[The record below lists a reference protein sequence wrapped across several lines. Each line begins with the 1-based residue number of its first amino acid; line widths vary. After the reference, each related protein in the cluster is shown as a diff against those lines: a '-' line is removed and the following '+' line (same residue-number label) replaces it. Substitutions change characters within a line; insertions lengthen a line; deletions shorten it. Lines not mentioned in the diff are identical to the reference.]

1 MPALKNNP
9 AKFEPDHLFNSIPGS
24 RLLSSV
30 GPAILL
36 LIILTIAIGSEMFS
50 GNVIGSTHPDNDL
63 GYFLALRN
71 FTFYADSSLPLWNPY
86 VMCGVPLVA
95 EIQSGIFYPPNLVFH
110 FLPLGIAVNITLFLH
125 LYLLALSTYL
135 FGRQLSISRPGAVI
149 AAAVFC
155 FCSPVFL
162 RLFAGHHTD
171 LYTIAWIPAVF
182 LIVHR
187 IGQSAELKRFIYLG
201 LILCLQFLAGHP
213 QYQLY
218 TIFFSWLYLLFI
230 TRHLLRRDKIKSWV
244 LNNAGFFLSICIAGL
259 IALPQIVPVFEML
272 SLSPRKTLDVGDVAW
287 FSLPFQNLLTLLTPR
302 IFGDGVTLPY
312 WGLYNLWE
320 MCAYCG
326 TIALLFAVAAV
337 SNLRKSSHVIY
348 FIFLALFAL
357 VMALGDNTPLL
368 KVLYY
373 VLPGFKMFRG
383 HSKGIL
389 FVCFAIAVL
398 AGTGY
403 DAIRDSAL
411 EKGRRF
417 LVPLMVGSG
426 ILFMSLMVIPYPAL
440 LKDPVRSF
448 LSYVQQDPRSYLPV
462 PGVENTEFVN
472 AAVKQAVM
480 SVRYFLASFF
490 IGIILILL
498 TLRLG
503 SRPLLNILTILFI
516 LGDVFFF
523 GKTFVSSVD
532 VHHWDLKPDVMQFL
546 ARDNDRYRAAVLTTF
561 GPKYGITSNLHQIVG
576 DYPYVL
582 SRYSRLFNLA
592 NQGRPTETM
601 KITAIRRISPVYNL
615 LSLKYLV
622 VNANR
627 KLDIPGYYEVY
638 NDGILSILENRYAQ
652 KRAYFPRSIKV
663 VDTETEALR
672 GVFDVPSI
680 RGDQTIIEKEPAAG
694 VSVDNVSLAFSKDPD
709 QAVEIFDYSANRIG
723 LRANLTANA
732 WIILTDT
739 FYPGW
744 KATIDGKTRANIL
757 VANYIFR
764 AIHVPKGRHEIVF
777 EYWPTYFSVS
787 ITVALMTLLGCC
799 LLAIIARGHPARLEN

>member
-1 MPALKNNP
+1 MPASKNIP
-9 AKFEPDHLFNSIPGS
+9 AKFEPDNLPHSIPGY
-24 RLLSSV
+24 RILSSA
-30 GPAILL
+30 GPAIILL
-36 LIILTIAIGSEMFS
+36 VILTITTGSEMFS

-110 FLPLGIAVNITLFLH
+110 FLPLGMAVNITLFIH
-125 LYLLALSTYL
+125 LYLLALSTYF
-135 FGRQLSISRPGAVI
+135 FGRQLNISRPGAVI

-155 FCSPVFL
+155 FCSPVIL

-182 LIVHR
+182 LVVHR

-230 TRHLLRRDKIKSWV
+230 TRHLLRRDKIRSWL

-302 IFGDGVTLPY
+302 IFGDGVKLPY

-320 MCAYCG
+320 MCAYSG
-326 TIALLFAVAAV
+326 TIALLFAAAAV
-337 SNLRKSSHVIY
+337 RNLRKSSHVIY
-348 FIFLALFAL
+348 FLFLALFSL
-357 VMALGDNTPLL
+357 IMALGDNTPLL

-389 FVCFAIAVL
+389 FVCFAVAVL

-417 LVPLMVGSG
+417 LVPLLVGSG

-440 LKDPVRSF
+440 MEDPVRSF

-462 PGVENTEFVN
+462 PGVENAEFVN
-472 AAVKQAVM
+472 AAVKQAEM
-480 SVRYFLASFF
+480 SVRYFLVSVF
-490 IGIILILL
+490 IGVIWILL

-503 SRPLLNILTILFI
+503 SRPLLNILTVLFI
-516 LGDVFFF
+516 IGEVFIF

-532 VHHWDLKPDVMQFL
+532 VHHWDLKPDAMQFL
-546 ARDNDRYRAAVLTTF
+546 ARDKDRYRSAVLTTF

-592 NQGRPTETM
+592 NRGRPTETM

-615 LSLKYLV
+615 LNLKYLV
-622 VNANR
+622 INANR
-627 KLDIPGYYEVY
+627 NLDIPGYYEVY
-638 NDGILSILENRYAQ
+638 NDGILSILENRYAK
-652 KRAYFPRSIKV
+652 KRVYFPRSIKV
-663 VDTETEALR
+663 VDTETDALR
-672 GVFDVPSI
+672 GVFDIPSI
-680 RGDQTIIEKEPAAG
+680 RGDQTIIEGYPAAG
-694 VSVDNVSLAFSKDPD
+694 VSEESGSRTYRKDPD
-709 QAVEIFDYSANRIG
+709 QTVEIVDYSANRIA
-723 LRANLTANA
+723 LQARLASDA

-744 KATIDGKTRANIL
+744 KATIDGKTEADIL

-764 AIHVPKGRHEIVF
+764 AIRVPKGAREIVF
-777 EYWPTYFSVS
+777 EYWPTYFTVT
-787 ITVALMTLLGCC
+787 IIVALITLLGCC
-799 LLAIIARGHPARLEN
+799 ILAIITRGHPLRLGN